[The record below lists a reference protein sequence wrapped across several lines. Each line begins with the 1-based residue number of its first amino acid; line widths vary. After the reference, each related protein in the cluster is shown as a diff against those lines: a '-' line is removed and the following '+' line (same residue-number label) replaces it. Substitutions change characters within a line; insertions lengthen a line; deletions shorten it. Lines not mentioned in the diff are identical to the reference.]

1 MVPVREKHM
10 LIREDLARW
19 LIENKIADL
28 ILGTNLSLTNDSSAI
43 SKMVSALDIYTESNN
58 EVSEQMA
65 NLFVS
70 IIPPLQTSGL
80 SEHVNAKIEAAQA
93 RLTSAEHWEKSAS
106 KNLTTAQNILMNAE
120 TEHQLSVKAVEEAR
134 EYMESLNTRTNLS
147 NVEEAHVTRRSSVP
161 APIKESNYDNAS
173 ITRRTSVP
181 EPPKN
186 IKKTKVPR
194 RVK

>member
-43 SKMVSALDIYTESNN
+43 SKMVSALDIYAESNN

-80 SEHVNAKIEAAQA
+80 SELGSAKIEAAQA

-106 KNLTTAQNILMNAE
+106 KNLATAQNILMNAE

-134 EYMESLNTRTNLS
+134 EYLESLNIRTNLS
-147 NVEEAHVTRRSSVP
+147 NDEEAHVTRRLSVP
-161 APIKESNYDNAS
+161 APIQESNYDNAP
-173 ITRRTSVP
+173 ITHRSSVP
-181 EPPKN
+181 TPAKN
-186 IKKTKVPR
+186 IKKTKGPR

>member
-28 ILGTNLSLTNDSSAI
+28 ILGTNLNLTNDSSAI

-80 SEHVNAKIEAAQA
+80 SELGSAKIEAAQA

-106 KNLTTAQNILMNAE
+106 KNLATAQNILMNAE

-147 NVEEAHVTRRSSVP
+147 NVEEASVP